1 MRQTILKDWNVIKS
15 RSHRATTLTNTAR
28 GSLAINARNF
38 DKARQIGTMFSM
50 MQVISHRIWLYSIV
64 NRPRT
69 RKMPVNTSL
78 FLLNSKGGYF
88 VYALFRLDIE
98 CIRFI
103 LIVKEKKGGP
113 IFANFFSHSIFL
125 ILKSWNKKMRVFVL
139 VFEEE
144 RKVRTTSTDFF
155 CFLSEDWDVLKNGI

>member
-1 MRQTILKDWNVIKS
+1 MRQTILKDWNVVKS

-69 RKMPVNTSL
+69 RKMPVNT
-78 FLLNSKGGYF
+78 F
-88 VYALFRLDIE
+88 VFTELQGRLT
-98 CIRFI
+98 CICAIQTRYRMHTI
-103 LIVKEKKGGP
+103 YYNCQRKKSGP

-125 ILKSWNKKMRVFVL
+125 ILKSWNKKMRVSVL